1 MKEFIIFFTLIFLLF
16 SGCNRNKVNILTYD
30 LKRTDYIESIEAAG
44 AIQAVN
50 NFILLSPRINV
61 SNMTVAHLA
70 EEGTHVKKNETK
82 IRPVKISFAILL

>member
-1 MKEFIIFFTLIFLLF
+1 MKEFIIFFTLIFLFF
-16 SGCNRNKVNILTYD
+16 SGCKRNKVNILTYD
-30 LKRTDYIESIEAAG
+30 LKRTDYIESIDATG

-50 NFILLSPRINV
+50 YFILLSPRINV

-70 EEGTHVKKNETK
+70 KEGTHVKKTK